1 MTMMKTLETVHS
13 TVAEYI
19 INFIAVV
26 EMKYVCIVCM
36 YVFFFSTICLF
47 HTRVSCGYE
56 QVGHLR
62 VPQRILV
69 FISAQN

>member
-26 EMKYVCIVCM
+26 GIKYVCVVCM
-36 YVFFFSTICLF
+36 CVFFRQYVFFTLMFLAASNKSVIREYRSEF
-47 HTRVSCGYE
+47 
-56 QVGHLR
+56 
-62 VPQRILV
+62 
-69 FISAQN
+69 